1 MVCWLTA
8 TQTLIDDEL
17 RPAAEASLS
26 SESEARAAEAAL
38 ASLLH
43 DVAGRAEA
51 LAAPQRRFVEV
62 SKQSAR
68 STNKNAPPQLKS
80 AATV

>member
-8 TQTLIDDEL
+8 AQTLIDDEL

-62 SKQSAR
+62 R
-68 STNKNAPPQLKS
+68 SGRPAQLTK
-80 AATV
+80 TPRPN